1 MSARIATASSRAVA
15 VALAALALGTCGCG
29 GGRSGVTLRF
39 WAMGREGE
47 VVQQLVSGFER
58 EHPGV
63 HVVVQQIPW
72 TAAHEKL
79 ITSYV
84 GRSTPDVSQL
94 GNTWVPEFTAL
105 QAIEPLRPWLARS
118 ATLDS
123 AAFFP
128 GIWATNVI
136 DGQPMGVP
144 WYVDT
149 RLLFYRKD
157 VLHAAGYDS
166 MPQSWAEWKRALHA
180 IKRVV
185 GPDKFAIFLPT
196 NEWNPPVIFGLQ
208 AGSPLLT
215 DGATRAAFRDST
227 FRRGFDFYMS
237 LFREDLAPS
246 VTGNEISNVYQEF
259 ARRYFNVYISGPWQL
274 GEFRNRLPDS
284 LQGAWATAPLPGPT
298 GAASGVSLA
307 GGSSLVMFRASR
319 HPREA
324 WALIEYL
331 SRPAVQLQFW
341 RLSGD
346 LPGRLEA
353 WRDTALTRDPNTR
366 AFGVQLRRV
375 VPTPQVPEW
384 EEIAI
389 RLQDYVERAVRRTA
403 TPDTVLSQMSVEV
416 DRMLEKRRWLRER
429 GLAAGRAR

>member
-215 DGATRAAFRDST
+215 DGATRAAFRDSA

-259 ARRYFNVYISGPWQL
+259 ARRYFNAYISGPWQL